1 MEVAEGLDA
10 APAKASI
17 AEKVKTWWL
26 NHHWVIRLYLGG
38 AVCMLAS
45 IALSLRSPG
54 SFSSDVAFYASCSL
68 LAIAFLGDTYAWV
81 MPKLAHPLMKISVT
95 VFGAIALT
103 AAAGVGRVV
112 VNEATSQ
119 QASLF
124 PTSSAL
130 LSLLSIVP
138 VTATLMTVLGAIP
151 AFLAMGWGLLKLAKS
166 EAKSGHLNV
175 IITMIRGLSA
185 FVVLFGASALS
196 NSQSVVYPAMRWVAA
211 YSAFLLDL
219 QQDSACAPL
228 EGDKVARINDSLI
241 LVGRLTEAGP
251 QFVRRSCAL
260 TPESTILRPQ
270 APGRISSTPTA
281 TLSKPATTTKRNVF
295 TPESSRLGPDLQ
307 N

>member
-10 APAKASI
+10 APAKASN

-26 NHHWVIRLYLGG
+26 SHHWVIRLYLGG

-151 AFLAMGWGLLKLAKS
+151 AFLAMGWGLLKLSRS
-166 EAKSGHLNV
+166 EATNGHLDV
-175 IITMIRGLSA
+175 IVTLIRGLSA

-211 YSAFLLDL
+211 YSAFFLDL
-219 QQDSACAPL
+219 QQDAACAPL

-251 QFVRRSCAL
+251 QFVRRTCAL
-260 TPESTILRPQ
+260 TPESTALRPQ
-270 APGRISSTPTA
+270 APGRISSTTKD
-281 TLSKPATTTKRNVF
+281 SKPAPVVKLDVP
-295 TPESSRLGPDLQ
+295 TPDSP
-307 N
+307 

>member
-1 MEVAEGLDA
+1 MEVAEGLDT
-10 APAKASI
+10 APPKASI
-17 AEKVKTWWL
+17 AERVKTRWL

-45 IALSLRSPG
+45 IALFLKSPG

-81 MPKLAHPLMKISVT
+81 MPRLAHPLMKISVA
-95 VFGAIALT
+95 VFGAIAV
-103 AAAGVGRVV
+103 AAATGVGRVV

-124 PTSSAL
+124 PTSNAL

-151 AFLAMGWGLLKLAKS
+151 AFLAMAWGLLKLSRS
-166 EAKSGHLNV
+166 EATKSQLDV
-175 IITMIRGLSA
+175 IVTLIRGLSA

-196 NSQSVVYPAMRWVAA
+196 NSQSVVYPTMRWVAV
-211 YSAFLLDL
+211 YSAFFLDL
-219 QQDSACAPL
+219 QQDAACAPL
-228 EGDKVARINDSLI
+228 EGDKVTRINDNLV

-251 QFVRRSCAL
+251 QFVRTACAL
-260 TPESTILRPQ
+260 TAESTPLRPQ
-270 APGRISSTPTA
+270 APGRISSPPEQ
-281 TLSKPATTTKRNVF
+281 SKPASAAKLDVLPPN
-295 TPESSRLGPDLQ
+295 PPKAPQ
-307 N
+307 